1 VLPLLPATRDVG
13 RVARGAMTGGRK
25 CQSFV
30 ESLPAAISTTHRY
43 EMLML
48 CVPRFQLVYFQ
59 RATTSRLIPSRTAF
73 LCLDDVVVVYHCW
86 SCHRGHIGLRDSMF
100 RLRRYSNPFAE
111 GKGSAIFPKWY
122 MCYNSARVLPEHRR
136 RSLKYCKLPDHA
148 VYRRPVSEI
157 AFWFDGLLSGIFSP
171 RRQQDEE
178 YQRKWDSTITAK
190 CAPSFARFCDLT
202 GSIDP
207 VARGNWRGGAGA
219 WPLGVVDRMGS
230 TPSQPWRMGQTQAR
244 WHCRPLACG
253 IALCKLRVPST

>member
-43 EMLML
+43 EMLTP
-48 CVPRFQLVYFQ
+48 CVPRFQLVCFQ

-73 LCLDDVVVVYHCW
+73 LCLDDVVAVYHCW
-86 SCHRGHIGLRDSMF
+86 SCHRGHIGLRDNMF

-111 GKGSAIFPKWY
+111 AKDPPFSQSDTCATI
-122 MCYNSARVLPEHRR
+122 LPEYRR
-136 RSLKYCKLPDHA
+136 RSLKHCKLLDHA

-157 AFWFDGLLSGIFSP
+157 AFWFDGLVGGIFSP
-171 RRQQDEE
+171 RRQQNEE

-190 CAPSFARFCDLT
+190 CALSFARFCDLT
-202 GSIDP
+202 GSFDP

-230 TPSQPWRMGQTQAR
+230 TPSQ
-244 WHCRPLACG
+244 
-253 IALCKLRVPST
+253 LRKNGTDAGEMASPSTCMRHRAV